1 MIYSVAERM
10 FQITHP
16 DMIPKRKPA
25 ITPQNEPIVRPPVAT
40 WQRPILG
47 SVLLHLVIGW
57 LCWQQELPNL
67 APPAPAIATFLYQP
81 AKTPP
86 ASKTEQPL
94 SGLPVALTTNQITT
108 NQLTTKPE
116 TIATS
121 AAAKHRTTTMQPITQ
136 SQLNTTRPAVSKP
149 QAGSAIVVKTATPPR
164 DNRTLAERSLAA
176 VAARQRQLQLQP
188 DNSVLQHIRQK
199 PEIREP
205 AAAKP
210 HRLTTPVH
218 VAADVVA
225 VTADGS
231 FIEKIGDG
239 CVLAQNGADLRQD
252 IFSVKVIPCGQDNN
266 KAMFERIMGN
276 IGQHNNNPTP
286 GGGKSK

>member
-1 MIYSVAERM
+1 MICSVAERM

-16 DMIPKRKPA
+16 DMTPKRKPA

-67 APPAPAIATFLYQP
+67 APPEPAIVTFLYQP
-81 AKTPP
+81 AKAPP
-86 ASKTEQPL
+86 ASKAEQRL
-94 SGLPVALTTNQITT
+94 SGRPVTITTNKITT

-121 AAAKHRTTTMQPITQ
+121 VAAKHRTTTMQPITQ
-136 SQLNTTRPAVSKP
+136 SQLNTTTPAVSKP

-176 VAARQRQLQLQP
+176 VAARQLQLQP

-252 IFSVKVIPCGQDNN
+252 IFSVKCDPLW
-266 KAMFERIMGN
+266 
-276 IGQHNNNPTP
+276 P
-286 GGGKSK
+286 G